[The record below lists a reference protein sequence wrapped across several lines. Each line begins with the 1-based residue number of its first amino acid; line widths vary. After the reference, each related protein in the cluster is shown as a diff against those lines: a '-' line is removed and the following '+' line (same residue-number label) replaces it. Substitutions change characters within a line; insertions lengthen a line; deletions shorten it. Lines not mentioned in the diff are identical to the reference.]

1 MVVAY
6 KVGKKIWDAKIS
18 YLIHRQLN
26 PVFETDGS
34 LIQDNFTIYTNSLYL
49 GYDTIRNRLKYQM

>member
-1 MVVAY
+1 MVVPY

-26 PVFETDGS
+26 PVFEADGAII
-34 LIQDNFTIYTNSLYL
+34 LNP
-49 GYDTIRNRLKYQM
+49 R